1 MENLENIFENFS
13 IKKDRVSDKIMA
25 VLEQA
30 LRDGSLKEG
39 DKLPTE
45 EKIAAQF
52 KVSKVA
58 VREALREMQAK
69 GLIRKVRGMYGGN
82 FVSAPDMKQ
91 IGDSL
96 INCFQFGTLTE
107 EEVIDFRQT
116 LEPVL
121 IKKAIHR
128 RTEEDLAAMRNN
140 IEACEKEI
148 DNGGL
153 NIRKHIDFHVLIAK
167 ACHNSLFAA
176 AMEAVAEIFDDI
188 AKTWPIDGRKKRQDL
203 DYNYKFYD
211 CILHRREKEAK
222 KLMKEHFELTKVFL
236 REGLDDPPAAGNTT
250 EIKNNGE
257 TS

>member
-1 MENLENIFENFS
+1 
-13 IKKDRVSDKIMA
+13 MA

-91 IGDSL
+91 VGDSL

-107 EEVIDFRQT
+107 DEVIDFRQT

-121 IKKAIHR
+121 IKTAIRR
-128 RTEEDLAAMRNN
+128 RTEEDLAALRAN
-140 IEACEKEI
+140 IEACEKEMG
-148 DNGGL
+148 NGEIKL
-153 NIRKHIDFHVLIAK
+153 RKHIEFHVLIAK
-167 ACHNSLFAA
+167 ACHNSLFTA

-188 AKTWPIDGRKKRQDL
+188 AKTWPVNEKNKRQDL

-211 CILHRREKEAK
+211 CILHRREEEAE
-222 KLMKEHFELTKVFL
+222 KLMKDHFELTKKIL
-236 REGLDDPPAAGNTT
+236 REDLDGPLGYDTAG
-250 EIKNNGE
+250 IKTNGE
-257 TS
+257 KS

>member
-1 MENLENIFENFS
+1 LDNIFQNFS

-91 IGDSL
+91 VGDSL

-107 EEVIDFRQT
+107 DEVIDFRQT

-121 IKKAIHR
+121 IKTAIRR
-128 RTEEDLAAMRNN
+128 RTEEDLAALRAN
-140 IEACEKEI
+140 IEACEKEMG
-148 DNGGL
+148 NGEIKL
-153 NIRKHIDFHVLIAK
+153 RKHIEFHVLIAK
-167 ACHNSLFAA
+167 ACHNSLFTA

-188 AKTWPIDGRKKRQDL
+188 AKTWPVNEKNKRQDL

-211 CILHRREKEAK
+211 CILHRREEEAE
-222 KLMKEHFELTKVFL
+222 KLMKDHFELTKKIL
-236 REGLDDPPAAGNTT
+236 REDLDGPLGYDTAG
-250 EIKNNGE
+250 IKTNGE
-257 TS
+257 KS